1 MKSMSLAETAI
12 LLGLHPVGMNLFI
25 FGKVVVSVLALGTS
39 QGDLGAHILF
49 PPF

>member
-1 MKSMSLAETAI
+1 MQRMSLAEPTI
-12 LLGLHPVGMNLFI
+12 FLGLHSVRMRLLI
-25 FGKVVVSVLALGTS
+25 LSHIVVSVLALGTS